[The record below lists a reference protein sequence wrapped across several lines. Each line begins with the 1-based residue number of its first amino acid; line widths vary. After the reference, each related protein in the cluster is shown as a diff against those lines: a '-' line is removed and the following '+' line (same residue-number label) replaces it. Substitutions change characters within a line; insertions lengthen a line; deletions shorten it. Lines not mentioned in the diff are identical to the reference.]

1 MRTALSCLFII
12 PVVAMGIFPCAAE
25 LQWHQGKGFQWAELQ
40 VPKEGK
46 PGFTLLPP
54 EQTGITFTNPLD
66 EHAIAANRVLADGS
80 GVAIGD
86 IYNNGLPDIFLCSL
100 DGHSAL
106 FKNLGGMRF
115 KDVTQGSGIV
125 CSNRICRGAVFADI
139 NGDSWLDLLISTTGS
154 GVLCF
159 TNKGDGTFVECSEYA
174 GTLSKYGAMTM
185 ALADI
190 DGKGALDLYVANN
203 RAEDSRDRVQFDQ
216 FEVMTVNGHRDVV
229 PTLQDR
235 FIYTNGFFQEY
246 GEPDLVYLNDG
257 SGRFTPL
264 SWTNGAFL
272 DEDGKP
278 LTGPPRDWGLTAAFR
293 DLDGNGAPDIYVCN
307 DYWTPDRLWLNDG
320 KGHFQAAPRLAL
332 RHTSQSSMGVDF
344 ADIDRDGRMD
354 FFVLDM
360 LARDWRSRNTQ
371 MLTIGSEQPPIG
383 TFDDRPQ
390 IPRNVLFHNRGD
402 GTFEEI
408 ANYAGVTASDW
419 SWQPVFLDVDLDG
432 FEDIII
438 PTGYAR
444 DVNNMDVLQENS
456 TLRRAGRLAPPKLG
470 PDDKP
475 VLRSAQEQRTEELYQ
490 GNLLAQPF
498 KTPVVAFR
506 NLGNLKFEDTGPAWG
521 LDQPALHNGIAVGD
535 LDNDGG
541 LDFVVNNLG
550 SAASVYHNH
559 GSAPRVAVRLKG
571 LSPNTQGIGAKI
583 KLLGGAVPMQS
594 QEVACGGMYLSG
606 SDPDAGVCGGEE
618 PEHDHR
624 SDLAQREAERG
635 SRREAQPDVRD
646 RRGGGCSR
654 GNQPARARSETVFQR
669 CQPPDFPP
677 ASSGVL

>member
-46 PGFTLLPP
+46 PGFTLLTPD
-54 EQTGITFTNPLD
+54 QTGITFTNPLD

-106 FKNLGGMRF
+106 YKNLGGMRF

-159 TNKGDGTFVECSEYA
+159 TNKGDGTFAECSEYA

-257 SGRFTPL
+257 KRPFH
-264 SWTNGAFL
+264 A
-272 DEDGKP
+272 
-278 LTGPPRDWGLTAAFR
+278 
-293 DLDGNGAPDIYVCN
+293 
-307 DYWTPDRLWLNDG
+307 
-320 KGHFQAAPRLAL
+320 
-332 RHTSQSSMGVDF
+332 
-344 ADIDRDGRMD
+344 
-354 FFVLDM
+354 FVLDQRGISRRRWQTVDRASAGLGPDRGLPGIWTATGRRTSM
-360 LARDWRSRNTQ
+360 CATTTGHPTGSGSTMARVIFRPLHGWRCAIPASLRWALILLTLTGMAGWISSFWTCWPGTGGRETRQ

-438 PTGYAR
+438 PTGYVR
-444 DVNNMDVLQENS
+444 DVNNMDVIQEIS
-456 TLRRAGRLAPPKLG
+456 TLRRAGRLAPPEFG
-470 PDDKP
+470 PDGKP

-490 GNLLAQPF
+490 GNLLASLLRHRWSPF
-498 KTPVVAFR
+498 AIWAT
-506 NLGNLKFEDTGPAWG
+506 
-521 LDQPALHNGIAVGD
+521 
-535 LDNDGG
+535 
-541 LDFVVNNLG
+541 
-550 SAASVYHNH
+550 
-559 GSAPRVAVRLKG
+559 
-571 LSPNTQGIGAKI
+571 
-583 KLLGGAVPMQS
+583 
-594 QEVACGGMYLSG
+594 
-606 SDPDAGVCGGEE
+606 
-618 PEHDHR
+618 
-624 SDLAQREAERG
+624 
-635 SRREAQPDVRD
+635 
-646 RRGGGCSR
+646 
-654 GNQPARARSETVFQR
+654 
-669 CQPPDFPP
+669 
-677 ASSGVL
+677 